1 MTLLCLF
8 AGSRTSFLPEFSLIT
23 VNTSQVGQGILNST
37 YVDSHPE
44 LATILDS
51 IPDFLQGDAE
61 DLLNTV
67 IQRLGIHDFYTANL
81 MTYCQGYYEPTAI
94 PNETVSSSDI
104 TRNFTYCSP
113 PSGNFQFDPREAL
126 QRDLNASGNGWLNVS
141 DLNWPDEI
149 DRGIDAIH
157 IVQRVAFIICVYT
170 PASCAQSQ
178 ALSHLGFQEIYPSI
192 TSTGPLT
199 YHTDCVSIGL
209 IGLATL
215 VSIVSFF
222 FSGRL
227 SACGNIVLAL
237 LAFLV
242 VGVASALATAIA
254 VVGSRAVDQY
264 AEQVGITASAGRRF
278 LGLTWGATAA
288 MLVCLIWWSVDCCI
302 GRRGRRRGFSR
313 SEKYTSWDK

>member
-1 MTLLCLF
+1 MRFSALGPVLLGLGALAMTLLCLF
-8 AGSRTSFLPEFSLIT
+8 AGSTTSFLPVFSLIT
-23 VNTSQVGQGILNST
+23 VNTSQVGQGILNSS

-44 LATILDS
+44 LATILDA
-51 IPDFLQGDAE
+51 IPDFLKGDAE

-67 IQRLGIHDFYTANL
+67 LQRLGIHDFYTANP
-81 MTYCQGYYEPTAI
+81 MTYCEGYYEPRAI
-94 PNETVSSSDI
+94 PNATVPSSDI

-113 PSGNFQFDPREAL
+113 RSGNFQFDPREAI

-141 DLNWPDEI
+141 DLNWPDEV

-157 IVQRVAFIICVYT
+157 IVQRVAFIVY
-170 PASCAQSQ
+170 
-178 ALSHLGFQEIYPSI
+178 
-192 TSTGPLT
+192 
-199 YHTDCVSIGL
+199 CVSIGL

-227 SACGNIVLAL
+227 SACGNIFLAL

-254 VVGSRAVDQY
+254 VIGARAVDNY
-264 AEQVGITASAGRRF
+264 AEQVGITASAGRKF

-288 MLVCLIWWSVDCCI
+288 MLVCLFWWSVDCCV
-302 GRRGRRRGFSR
+302 GRRGRRRRFSR
-313 SEKYTSWDK
+313 SEKYSSWD

>member
-1 MTLLCLF
+1 MRFSALGPVLLGLGALAMTLLCLF
-8 AGSRTSFLPEFSLIT
+8 AGSTTSFLPEFSLIT
-23 VNTSQVGQGILNST
+23 VNTSQVGQGILNSS

-44 LATILDS
+44 LAAILDA
-51 IPDFLQGDAE
+51 IPPFLQDDAE

-67 IQRLGIHDFYTANL
+67 LQRLGIHDFYTANL

-94 PNETVSSSDI
+94 PNETVSRNKI

-113 PSGNFQFDPREAL
+113 RSGNFQFDPREAL

-157 IVQRVAFIICVYT
+157 IVQRVAFIIY
-170 PASCAQSQ
+170 
-178 ALSHLGFQEIYPSI
+178 
-192 TSTGPLT
+192 
-199 YHTDCVSIGL
+199 CVSIGL

-215 VSIVSFF
+215 ASIASFA
-222 FSGRL
+222 FSGRT

-242 VGVASALATAIA
+242 VAVSSALATAIA
-254 VVGSRAVDQY
+254 VIGARAVDRY
-264 AEQVGITASAGRRF
+264 AEQVGVTASPGRRF

-288 MLVCLIWWSVDCCI
+288 MLVCLLWWSVDCCV
-302 GRRGRRRGFSR
+302 GRRGRRRRFSR
-313 SEKYTSWDK
+313 GEKYSSWDK